1 MMGKIE
7 DKPDGE
13 REVFTVEKGV
23 LRANADLYWEYLE
36 EFALACDKLLS
47 SRRGTLEVDLT
58 GVNFISSSFLGCLNN
73 MLVQASSLKKHITIR
88 VGQDVSWLFAIMGSR
103 KNMDMEIY

>member
-1 MMGKIE
+1 MSEKME
-7 DKPDGE
+7 DKTEAEP
-13 REVFTVEKGV
+13 EVFTVEKGV

-36 EFALACDKLLS
+36 AFASACDKLLT
-47 SRRGTLEVDLT
+47 SRRGELEVDFT

-73 MLVQASSLKKHITIR
+73 MLVQAAILKKHITIK

-103 KNMDMEIY
+103 RNMDMEIF